1 MYNLEGINKLAS
13 DTQRNIELSESI
25 KDYFNEVIP
34 KAEDWNRMSESEKRE
49 TWQLIDSRKQEIC
62 DLANV
67 CEADVAKQIPHY
79 IYNEVEHCEFPFC
92 DEEEYFTRSEWA
104 VKEFHENEA
113 YRDISYSEADIK
125 LRAAYMEDFYDK
137 FSEFSGNK
145 PSMSFREMQTGN
157 MGAYNPETN
166 TITLNSRLLETD
178 NPNELMNTILHESR
192 HAYQYYAI
200 EHPDKVT
207 VCEETIAEWKDNFEY
222 YIRPE
227 WDFEAYVSQPV
238 EADANDFANK
248 VMSGGYSFLT

>member
-1 MYNLEGINKLAS
+1 MYDLEGINKLAS
-13 DTQRNIELSESI
+13 DTQRNVELSESI
-25 KDYFNEVIP
+25 KNYFNEVIP
-34 KAEDWNRMSESEKRE
+34 KAEDWNRMSESEKCD

-67 CEADVAKQIPHY
+67 CEANIDKQIPHY
-79 IYNEVEHCEFPFC
+79 IYNEVAHYELPFC

-113 YRDISYSEADIK
+113 YRDIPYSDADVK
-125 LRAAYMEDFYDK
+125 LRAAYIEDFYDK

-145 PSMSFREMQTGN
+145 PSMSFQEMKAGN

-166 TITLNSRLLETD
+166 TITLNSRLLETE
-178 NPNELMNTILHESR
+178 NPNKLMNTILHESR

-207 VCEETIAEWKDNFEY
+207 VNEETIAEWKENFEY

-227 WDFEAYVSQPV
+227 WDFEAYESQPV

-248 VMSGGYSFLT
+248 VMYGGYSYLT

>member
-1 MYNLEGINKLAS
+1 MYDLEGINKLVS
-13 DTQRNIELSESI
+13 ETQRNIELSDSVR
-25 KDYFNEVIP
+25 DYFNEIIP
-34 KAEDWNRMSESEKRE
+34 KAEDWNAMSESEKRD
-49 TWQLIDSRKQEIC
+49 TWQIIESRMYEIS

-67 CEADVAKQIPHY
+67 CEADVAKLLPYY
-79 IYNEVEHCEFPFC
+79 INKELEHCELPFC

-104 VKEFHENEA
+104 VKEFYKNET
-113 YRDISYSEADIK
+113 YRDIPYSDANVK
-125 LRAAYMEDFYDK
+125 LRAAYMEDFYDS

-145 PSMSFREMQTGN
+145 PSMSFREMQVGN

-166 TITLNSRLLETD
+166 TITLNSRLLETE

-200 EHPDKVT
+200 EYPDKVT
-207 VCEETIAEWKDNFEY
+207 VSEETIAEWKDNFEY

-248 VMSGGYSFLT
+248 VMSGGYSYLA